1 MKVVFRTLSNTKAAN
16 GGVLQKKLY
25 LKIWQYLREK
35 SLRWSLFLIKLQV
48 FSRDIAKFLR
58 THILKNI
65 SKWLLLQ
72 AWYNQVFF
80 AKIHDGFL

>member
-1 MKVVFRTLSNTKAAN
+1 MKVVFRTFSNTKAAN

-58 THILKNI
+58 TYFEEH
-65 SKWLLLQ
+65 LQ
-72 AWYNQVFF
+72 MPASANM
-80 AKIHDGFL
+80 I